1 MPVEV
6 QTLKS
11 VGFKDISMSFQDN
24 PLTNDLIALK
34 NEKAIAQAVKNLV
47 LTDPGE
53 RFYRPDLGTG
63 LSSSLFDL
71 IDVISAAQIADYI
84 ESTIKNYEPRVILT
98 NVNVTPDFEI
108 NGFYTTIVYTIV
120 GIEPTPRELSFP
132 LVKTR

>member
-63 LSSSLFDL
+63 LSQSLFDL
-71 IDVISAAQIADYI
+71 IDNISAAQVASYV
-84 ESTIKNYEPRVILT
+84 ENTIRNYEPRVNLT
-98 NVNVTPDFEI
+98 NVTVQPDSEL
-108 NGFYTTIVYTIV
+108 NGFNATKSIQSLNWNTTRTL
-120 GIEPTPRELSFP
+120 TL

>member
-47 LTDPGE
+47 LTNPGE
-53 RFYRPDLGTG
+53 RFYRPNLGTG
-63 LSSSLFDL
+63 LSQSLFDI
-71 IDVISAAQIADYI
+71 IDNISAAQVASYV
-84 ESTIKNYEPRVILT
+84 ENTIKNYEPRVNLT
-98 NVNVTPDFEI
+98 NVTVQPDFEL
-108 NGFYTTIVYTIV
+108 NGFYATIEYTIV
-120 GIEPTPRELSFP
+120 GIEPTQQELSFP

>member
-63 LSSSLFDL
+63 LSQSLFDL
-71 IDVISAAQIADYI
+71 IDTISAAQVASYV
-84 ESTIKNYEPRVILT
+84 ENTIRNYEPRVNLT
-98 NVNVTPDFEI
+98 KVNVTPDFEL
-108 NGFYTTIVYTIV
+108 NGFYATIEYTIV
-120 GIEPTPRELSFP
+120 GIEPTTQALSFP

>member
-63 LSSSLFDL
+63 LSQSLFDL
-71 IDVISAAQIADYI
+71 IDNISAAQVASYV
-84 ESTIKNYEPRVILT
+84 ENTIRNYEPRVNLT
-98 NVNVTPDFEI
+98 NVTVQPDSEL
-108 NGFYTTIVYTIV
+108 NGFNATIEYTIV
-120 GIEPTPRELSFP
+120 GIDPTPQELSLP